1 MTNVN
6 DVTRNFF
13 YSPNDPLKGR
23 VRVPG
28 DKSITHRAILFG
40 LLADGT
46 TVIED
51 WLDAEDCRSSLNVAR
66 ALGAEVTEE
75 PRKIVMKG
83 TRGHLHEPTDVL
95 DCGNSGTTT
104 RMFLGVLA
112 ARVSF
117 ACVTGDSSLRRRPM
131 RRVFEPLRAMGAKID
146 ARAGNFAP
154 FSVTGQPLQGITYTL
169 PVASAQVKSALL
181 IAGLLAESGI
191 TTVVENLPSRDHTEN
206 MLQAFGVHLH
216 REFQEGRL
224 VTSVESGQH
233 LQGTTV
239 LVPGDIS
246 SAAFMLAAAAILTGS
261 EVTVQ
266 TVGLNP
272 TRTGILNV
280 LRRMGAKVTLSNER
294 IVAGEPIG
302 DVTVVGQQLVATVV
316 EAHEIPALI
325 DELPVI
331 SILASRAKGTTII
344 RGAAELR
351 VKETDRIA
359 AMVSGLRNIG
369 VKVEELED
377 GLIVHGGTA
386 IPGGVVDSFGDHRIA
401 MSFAIAGLASE
412 SGVEVQNWDCVNI
425 SYPSFLNHL
434 ESIGGTWKT
443 LS

>member
-246 SAAFMLAAAAILTGS
+246 SAAFMLTAAAILTGS

>member
-1 MTNVN
+1 MTNQN
-6 DVTRNFF
+6 DTTTNFF
-13 YSPNDPLKGR
+13 YAPTDILKGT

-40 LLADGT
+40 LLATGT

-66 ALGAEVTEE
+66 ALGAQVTEE
-75 PRKIVMKG
+75 PRKIIIQG
-83 TRGHLHEPTDVL
+83 TGGHLQEPTDVL

-104 RMFLGVLA
+104 RMFLGALA

-146 ARAGNFAP
+146 ARAGNYAP
-154 FSVTGQPLQGITYTL
+154 FSVTGQALRGITYTL

-181 IAGLLAESGI
+181 VAGLLADSGT

-206 MLQAFGVHLH
+206 MLQAFGVTLH
-216 REFQEGRL
+216 REFQDGNL
-224 VTSVESGQH
+224 VTSVESGQQ
-233 LQGTTV
+233 LQGTGV

-246 SAAFMLAAAAILTGS
+246 SAAFMFAAAAILSGS
-261 EVTVQ
+261 EVTVE

-272 TRTGILNV
+272 TRTGVLHV
-280 LRRMGAKVTLSNER
+280 LRRMGADVTVKNER
-294 IVAGEPIG
+294 MVAGEPIG
-302 DVTVVGQQLVATVV
+302 DVTVVGRPLVGTVV
-316 EAHEIPALI
+316 EANEIPALI

-331 SILASRAKGTTII
+331 SVLAARAQGTTVI

-351 VKETDRIA
+351 VKETDRIT
-359 AMVSGLRNIG
+359 AMVAGLRNIG
-369 VKVEELED
+369 VNVEELED
-377 GLIVHGGTA
+377 GLVVHGDTTLR
-386 IPGGVVDSFGDHRIA
+386 GGVVDSFGDHRIA

-412 SGVEVQNWDCVNI
+412 SGVEVLDWDCVNI
-425 SYPSFLNHL
+425 SYPSFLSNL
-434 ESIGGTWKT
+434 ASIGGVWKVR
-443 LS
+443 S